1 MFYNTFLRRVLFNL
15 SLIFVFLSIYVLL
28 FAKVYTSSEIMISF
42 AVHPFNICESYP
54 DIWEKLKVAYI
65 PISFLSSLIC
75 INHLYSFLFSKEKP
89 KKDLAK
95 VSPNRFIFVYCKR

>member
-1 MFYNTFLRRVLFNL
+1 MFYDTLLRRILFNL

-28 FAKVYTSSEIMISF
+28 FNKVYTSSEIMISF

-54 DIWEKLKVAYI
+54 DVWEKLKLAYI

-75 INHLYSFLFSKEKP
+75 INHLYSFLFSQKKP
-89 KKDLAK
+89 KRDLAK
-95 VSPNRFIFVYCKR
+95 TEPTRFVFVYR